1 MAETRRRGGFTLGSR
16 GRFPLAWN
24 DLERDLDAGGLVA
37 REPDRAR
44 AAASEGLQG
53 AVSTEHELVRRD
65 GYGRFGHRA
74 PFGAARRMPFR
85 PTDRLQ

>member
-37 REPDRAR
+37 SEPDRAR
-44 AAASEGLQG
+44 AAAAERLQR
-53 AVSTEHELVRRD
+53 AIAAEYELVG
-65 GYGRFGHRA
+65 GYCKGRF
-74 PFGAARRMPFR
+74 
-85 PTDRLQ
+85 